1 MDGYYFVNYIFVII
15 VRKVVYTLRITDD
28 NNVITT
34 VKESLMEKSNCV
46 NSIQIIINKFYK
58 EQIDMTDTTAY
69 MKYVLPVTK
78 KIKMTQL
85 IADTTT
91 DESHILYTIPVTAN
105 ISAEPGDI
113 EVSFTFLKLVHDE
126 ESDTTTSY
134 VRKTESGLIH
144 ITKLAQFD
152 SYEPS
157 EMLTELDQ
165 RILALMATAEDIK
178 KLGQATYDNM
188 PIDMKLDS
196 EAKKLTL
203 VNANGNTGDGVGIAD
218 LSDSIAKELTGTDP
232 DGTQDGVTHIDKVT
246 GVQSL
251 DELLK

>member
-1 MDGYYFVNYIFVII
+1 
-15 VRKVVYTLRITDD
+15 
-28 NNVITT
+28 
-34 VKESLMEKSNCV
+34 MEKSNCV
-46 NSIQIIINKFYK
+46 NSIQIIINKLYK

-126 ESDTTTSY
+126 ESNTTTSY

-152 SYEPS
+152 SYEPN

-232 DGTQDGVTHIDKVT
+232 DGTQDGITHIDKVT

-251 DELLK
+251 DE

>member
-1 MDGYYFVNYIFVII
+1 M
-15 VRKVVYTLRITDD
+15 YTLRITDD

-46 NSIQIIINKFYK
+46 NSIQIIINKVYK
-58 EQIDMTDTTAY
+58 EQIDMADTTAY

>member
-1 MDGYYFVNYIFVII
+1 M
-15 VRKVVYTLRITDD
+15 YTLRITDD

-46 NSIQIIINKFYK
+46 NSIQIIINKLYK

-165 RILALMATAEDIK
+165 RILVLMATAEDIK

>member
-1 MDGYYFVNYIFVII
+1 M
-15 VRKVVYTLRITDD
+15 YTLRITDD

-46 NSIQIIINKFYK
+46 NSIQIIINKLYK

-113 EVSFTFLKLVHDE
+113 EVSFTFLKLVHDD

-165 RILALMATAEDIK
+165 RILILMATAEDIK

>member
-1 MDGYYFVNYIFVII
+1 M
-15 VRKVVYTLRITDD
+15 YTLRITDD

-78 KIKMTQL
+78 KIKMTKL

-113 EVSFTFLKLVHDE
+113 EVSFKFLKLVHDE

-232 DGTQDGVTHIDKVT
+232 DDTQDGITHIDKVT

>member
-1 MDGYYFVNYIFVII
+1 M
-15 VRKVVYTLRITDD
+15 YTLRITDD

-46 NSIQIIINKFYK
+46 NSIQIIINKLYK

-126 ESDTTTSY
+126 ESNTTTSY
-134 VRKTESGLIH
+134 VRKTETGLIH

-152 SYEPS
+152 SYEPN

-232 DGTQDGVTHIDKVT
+232 DGTQDGITHIDKVT

>member
-1 MDGYYFVNYIFVII
+1 M
-15 VRKVVYTLRITDD
+15 YTLRITDD

-34 VKESLMEKSNCV
+34 VKESLMEKSTCV
-46 NSIQIIINKFYK
+46 NSIQIIINKLYK
-58 EQIDMTDTTAY
+58 EQINMTDTTAY

-203 VNANGNTGDGVGIAD
+203 VNANGNTGEGIGIAD

-232 DGTQDGVTHIDKVT
+232 DGTQDGITHIDKVT

>member
-1 MDGYYFVNYIFVII
+1 M
-15 VRKVVYTLRITDD
+15 YTLRITDD

-46 NSIQIIINKFYK
+46 NSIQIIINKLYK

-126 ESDTTTSY
+126 ESNTTTSY

-232 DGTQDGVTHIDKVT
+232 DGTQDGITHIDKVT

>member
-1 MDGYYFVNYIFVII
+1 M
-15 VRKVVYTLRITDD
+15 YTLRITDD

-46 NSIQIIINKFYK
+46 NSIQIIINKLYK
-58 EQIDMTDTTAY
+58 EQINMTDTTAY

-144 ITKLAQFD
+144 IIKLAQFD

-203 VNANGNTGDGVGIAD
+203 VNANGNTGDGVGIAE

-232 DGTQDGVTHIDKVT
+232 DGIQDGITHIDKVT

>member
-1 MDGYYFVNYIFVII
+1 M
-15 VRKVVYTLRITDD
+15 YTLRITDD

-58 EQIDMTDTTAY
+58 EQTDMTDTTAY

-152 SYEPS
+152 SYEPN

-232 DGTQDGVTHIDKVT
+232 DGTQDGITHIDKVT

>member
-1 MDGYYFVNYIFVII
+1 M
-15 VRKVVYTLRITDD
+15 YTLRITDD

-46 NSIQIIINKFYK
+46 NSIQIIINKLYK

-113 EVSFTFLKLVHDE
+113 EVSFTFLKLVHNE

-165 RILALMATAEDIK
+165 RILAFMATAEDIK

-203 VNANGNTGDGVGIAD
+203 VNANGNTGDGVGIAE

-232 DGTQDGVTHIDKVT
+232 DGIQDGVTHIDKVT

>member
-1 MDGYYFVNYIFVII
+1 M
-15 VRKVVYTLRITDD
+15 YTLRITDD

-46 NSIQIIINKFYK
+46 NSIQIIINKLYK

-113 EVSFTFLKLVHDE
+113 EVSFTFLKLVHDD
-126 ESDTTTSY
+126 ESDITTSY

>member
-1 MDGYYFVNYIFVII
+1 M
-15 VRKVVYTLRITDD
+15 YTLRITDD

-46 NSIQIIINKFYK
+46 NFIQIIINKLYK

-105 ISAEPGDI
+105 ISAEPGNI

-126 ESDTTTSY
+126 KSDTTTSY

-232 DGTQDGVTHIDKVT
+232 DGTQDGITHIDKVT

>member
-1 MDGYYFVNYIFVII
+1 M
-15 VRKVVYTLRITDD
+15 YTLRITDD

-232 DGTQDGVTHIDKVT
+232 DGIQDGVTHIDKVT

>member
-1 MDGYYFVNYIFVII
+1 M
-15 VRKVVYTLRITDD
+15 YTLRITDD

-46 NSIQIIINKFYK
+46 NSIQIIINKLYK

-85 IADTTT
+85 IADTII

-126 ESDTTTSY
+126 KSDTTTSY

-178 KLGQATYDNM
+178 KLGQETYDNM

-232 DGTQDGVTHIDKVT
+232 DGIQDGVTHIDKVT

>member
-1 MDGYYFVNYIFVII
+1 M
-15 VRKVVYTLRITDD
+15 YTLRITDD

-46 NSIQIIINKFYK
+46 NSIQIIINKLYK

-113 EVSFTFLKLVHDE
+113 EVSFTFLKLVHDD

>member
-1 MDGYYFVNYIFVII
+1 MKLTNATIYDII
-15 VRKVVYTLRITDD
+15 GAV
-28 NNVITT
+28 
-34 VKESLMEKSNCV
+34 
-46 NSIQIIINKFYK
+46 NKFNNAK
-58 EQIDMTDTTAY
+58 GKTAF
-69 MKYVLPVTK
+69 
-78 KIKMTQL
+78 
-85 IADTTT
+85 
-91 DESHILYTIPVTAN
+91 IL
-105 ISAEPGDI
+105 SAEPGDI

-196 EAKKLTL
+196 EYY
-203 VNANGNTGDGVGIAD
+203 
-218 LSDSIAKELTGTDP
+218 
-232 DGTQDGVTHIDKVT
+232 
-246 GVQSL
+246 
-251 DELLK
+251 

>member
-1 MDGYYFVNYIFVII
+1 M
-15 VRKVVYTLRITDD
+15 YTLRITDD

-165 RILALMATAEDIK
+165 RILALMATTEDIK

>member
-1 MDGYYFVNYIFVII
+1 M
-15 VRKVVYTLRITDD
+15 YTLRITDD

-46 NSIQIIINKFYK
+46 NSIQILINKLYK

-232 DGTQDGVTHIDKVT
+232 DGTQDGITHIDKVT

>member
-1 MDGYYFVNYIFVII
+1 M
-15 VRKVVYTLRITDD
+15 YTLRITDD

-46 NSIQIIINKFYK
+46 NSIQIIINKLYK

-91 DESHILYTIPVTAN
+91 DERHILYTIPVTAN

-232 DGTQDGVTHIDKVT
+232 DGTQDGITHIDKVT

>member
-1 MDGYYFVNYIFVII
+1 M
-15 VRKVVYTLRITDD
+15 YTLRITDD

-46 NSIQIIINKFYK
+46 NSIQIIINKLYK

-165 RILALMATAEDIK
+165 RILAFMATAEDIK

-203 VNANGNTGDGVGIAD
+203 VNANGNTGDGVGIAE

-232 DGTQDGVTHIDKVT
+232 DGIQDGVTHIDKVT

>member
-1 MDGYYFVNYIFVII
+1 M
-15 VRKVVYTLRITDD
+15 YTLRITDD

-46 NSIQIIINKFYK
+46 NFIQIIINKLYK

-165 RILALMATAEDIK
+165 RILALMETAEDIK

>member
-1 MDGYYFVNYIFVII
+1 M
-15 VRKVVYTLRITDD
+15 YTLRITDD

-34 VKESLMEKSNCV
+34 VKECLMEKSNCV
-46 NSIQIIINKFYK
+46 NSIQIIINKLYK

-91 DESHILYTIPVTAN
+91 DESHILYTIPVTAS
-105 ISAEPGDI
+105 ISAEQGDI

-152 SYEPS
+152 TYEPS

-178 KLGQATYDNM
+178 KLGQVTYDNM
-188 PIDMKLDS
+188 PVDMKLDS

>member
-1 MDGYYFVNYIFVII
+1 M
-15 VRKVVYTLRITDD
+15 YTLRITDN

-46 NSIQIIINKFYK
+46 NSIQIIINKLYK

-203 VNANGNTGDGVGIAD
+203 VNANGNTGEGIGIAD

>member
-1 MDGYYFVNYIFVII
+1 M
-15 VRKVVYTLRITDD
+15 YTLRITDD

-46 NSIQIIINKFYK
+46 NSIQIIINKLYK

-126 ESDTTTSY
+126 ESNTTTSY

-152 SYEPS
+152 SYEPN

-203 VNANGNTGDGVGIAD
+203 VNANGNTGEGIGIAD

>member
-1 MDGYYFVNYIFVII
+1 M
-15 VRKVVYTLRITDD
+15 YTLRITDD

-46 NSIQIIINKFYK
+46 NSIQIIINKLYK

-78 KIKMTQL
+78 KIKMTKL

-232 DGTQDGVTHIDKVT
+232 DGTQDGITHIDKVT

>member
-1 MDGYYFVNYIFVII
+1 M
-15 VRKVVYTLRITDD
+15 YTLRITDD

-46 NSIQIIINKFYK
+46 NSIQIIINKLYK

-91 DESHILYTIPVTAN
+91 DESHILYTIPVTAS

-152 SYEPS
+152 TYEPS

-165 RILALMATAEDIK
+165 RILAFMATAEDIK

-188 PIDMKLDS
+188 PVDMKLDS

-246 GVQSL
+246 VVQSL

>member
-1 MDGYYFVNYIFVII
+1 M
-15 VRKVVYTLRITDD
+15 YTLRITDD

-46 NSIQIIINKFYK
+46 NSIQIIINKLYK
-58 EQIDMTDTTAY
+58 EQINMTDTTAY

-203 VNANGNTGDGVGIAD
+203 VNANGNTGEGIGIAD
-218 LSDSIAKELTGTDP
+218 LSDSIAKEPTGTDP
-232 DGTQDGVTHIDKVT
+232 DGIQDGITHIDKVT

>member
-1 MDGYYFVNYIFVII
+1 M
-15 VRKVVYTLRITDD
+15 YTLRITDD

-78 KIKMTQL
+78 KINMTQL

>member
-1 MDGYYFVNYIFVII
+1 M
-15 VRKVVYTLRITDD
+15 YTLRITDD

-46 NSIQIIINKFYK
+46 NSIQIIINKLYK

-126 ESDTTTSY
+126 ESDSTTSY

>member
-1 MDGYYFVNYIFVII
+1 M
-15 VRKVVYTLRITDD
+15 YTLRITDD

-46 NSIQIIINKFYK
+46 NSIQIIINKLYK

-178 KLGQATYDNM
+178 KLGQETYDNM

-232 DGTQDGVTHIDKVT
+232 DGTQDGITHIDKVT

>member
-1 MDGYYFVNYIFVII
+1 M
-15 VRKVVYTLRITDD
+15 YTLRITDD

-46 NSIQIIINKFYK
+46 NFIQIIINKLYK

-113 EVSFTFLKLVHDE
+113 EVSFTFLKLVHDD

>member
-1 MDGYYFVNYIFVII
+1 M
-15 VRKVVYTLRITDD
+15 YTLRITDD

-46 NSIQIIINKFYK
+46 NSIQIIINKLYK

-165 RILALMATAEDIK
+165 RILALMTTAEDIK

-203 VNANGNTGDGVGIAD
+203 VNANGNTGEGIGIAD

>member
-1 MDGYYFVNYIFVII
+1 M
-15 VRKVVYTLRITDD
+15 YTLRITDD

-46 NSIQIIINKFYK
+46 NSIQIIINKLYK

-126 ESDTTTSY
+126 ESNTTTSY

>member
-1 MDGYYFVNYIFVII
+1 M
-15 VRKVVYTLRITDD
+15 YTLRITDD

-34 VKESLMEKSNCV
+34 VKESLMETSNCV
-46 NSIQIIINKFYK
+46 NSIQIIINKLYK

-113 EVSFTFLKLVHDE
+113 EVSFTFLKLVHDD

-165 RILALMATAEDIK
+165 RILILMATAEDIK

>member
-1 MDGYYFVNYIFVII
+1 M
-15 VRKVVYTLRITDD
+15 YTLRITDD

-46 NSIQIIINKFYK
+46 NSIQIIINKLYK

-113 EVSFTFLKLVHDE
+113 EVSFTFLKLVHDD
-126 ESDTTTSY
+126 ESDITTSY

-152 SYEPS
+152 SYEPN

-232 DGTQDGVTHIDKVT
+232 DGTQDGITHIDKVT

>member
-1 MDGYYFVNYIFVII
+1 M
-15 VRKVVYTLRITDD
+15 YTLRITDD

-46 NSIQIIINKFYK
+46 NFIQIIINKLYK

-203 VNANGNTGDGVGIAD
+203 VNANGNTGDGIGIAD

>member
-1 MDGYYFVNYIFVII
+1 M
-15 VRKVVYTLRITDD
+15 YTLRITDD

-46 NSIQIIINKFYK
+46 NSIQIIVNKFYK
-58 EQIDMTDTTAY
+58 EQIDMTATTAY

-78 KIKMTQL
+78 KIKMTKL

-91 DESHILYTIPVTAN
+91 DESHILYNIPVTAN

-113 EVSFTFLKLVHDE
+113 EVSFTFLKLVHDD

-152 SYEPS
+152 TYEPS

-165 RILALMATAEDIK
+165 RILAIMATAEDIK

-188 PIDMKLDS
+188 PTDMKLDS

-203 VNANGNTGDGVGIAD
+203 VNANGNTGEGVGIAD